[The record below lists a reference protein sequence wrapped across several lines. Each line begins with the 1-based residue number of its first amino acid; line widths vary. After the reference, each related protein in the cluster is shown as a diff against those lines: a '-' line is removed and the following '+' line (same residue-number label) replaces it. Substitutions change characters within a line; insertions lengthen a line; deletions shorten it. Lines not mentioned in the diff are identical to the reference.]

1 MASNPAIARALAALA
16 ANCGAEVGEQRLP
29 VWAVGLHDVSDE
41 QLRTATAHLLRTDT
55 TGFLPPLAR
64 ILNAVAGSALALPD
78 CDALLKQVSGLG
90 HQIPGYG
97 WVYPT
102 PETVRLRLGNA
113 VADAYIEAGASQCF
127 ADSDMSREIA
137 TRRFQKVL
145 HDLVRQSGSA
155 ALLLGA
161 DTPLLSAG
169 PPVAV
174 LTDDD

>member
-1 MASNPAIARALAALA
+1 MASDHAIAASMAAFA
-16 ANCGAEVGEQRLP
+16 ANCGKTLGDQYVQ
-29 VWAVGLHDVSDE
+29 VVAVGLRDLTDE
-41 QLRTATAHLLRTDT
+41 QLRNATERLLRSDT

-64 ILNAVAGSALALPD
+64 ILDAAAGSAIALPD